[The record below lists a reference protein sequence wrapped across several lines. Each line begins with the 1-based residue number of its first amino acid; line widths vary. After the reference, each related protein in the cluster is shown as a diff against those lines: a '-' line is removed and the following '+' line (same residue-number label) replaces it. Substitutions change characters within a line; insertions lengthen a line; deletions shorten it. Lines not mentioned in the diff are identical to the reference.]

1 MTPFASVAI
10 LEKLALLKIA
20 LCSAPAFSSASSR
33 RTLVTTST
41 VPAASSGMAGS
52 WYCSDMYQPPS
63 GYKTYRGFSSTPPA
77 FAGGYRLGGCRKPRI
92 RRTSIWRWLITAPR
106 LHLRFLPQTRSPQE
120 EVHRGPSSL
129 RRKNWLVTLTTN
141 SRFGPNRWG
150 KRWSQVR
157 LSPRG

>member
-20 LCSAPAFSSASSR
+20 LCSAPALSSASSR

-63 GYKTYRGFSSTPPA
+63 GYKTYRGFSSTACLRRWLPFGRLPQAPRPANFDLALADACAASTPPFPPA
-77 FAGGYRLGGCRKPRI
+77 DPFPSRRSSPR
-92 RRTSIWRWLITAPR
+92 SDPPR
-106 LHLRFLPQTRSPQE
+106 SR
-120 EVHRGPSSL
+120 
-129 RRKNWLVTLTTN
+129 
-141 SRFGPNRWG
+141 RFGGPDGEKNGRE
-150 KRWSQVR
+150 RYR
-157 LSPRG
+157 